1 MNLPYARFVQIGRTI
16 GEAMADEMTDEYRLS
31 AYVGWQNYLTQ
42 MMVWGGKKTKPK
54 SFKQWLVDM
63 RLAEPDEP
71 LTPEQ
76 EREIEAKAIADAE
89 DILKQFGAS

>member
-1 MNLPYARFVQIGRTI
+1 VQIGRTI
-16 GEAMADEMTDEYRLS
+16 AEAMADEVMDEYRLS

-42 MMVWGGKKTKPK
+42 MMVWGGKKKPK
-54 SFKQWLVDM
+54 SFKEWLVYL
-63 RLAEPDEP
+63 RLSEPDKP

-76 EREIEAKAIADAE
+76 EREIEAKALAEAD

>member
-1 MNLPYARFVQIGRTI
+1 MSLPYARFVQIGRTI
-16 GEAMADEMTDEYRLS
+16 AEAMADEVMDEYRLS

-42 MMVWGGKKTKPK
+42 MMVWGGKKKPK
-54 SFKQWLVDM
+54 SFKEWLVYL
-63 RLAEPDEP
+63 RLSEPDKP

-76 EREIEAKAIADAE
+76 EREIEAKALAEAD

>member
-1 MNLPYARFVQIGRTI
+1 MSLPYARFVQIGRTI
-16 GEAMADEMTDEYRLS
+16 ASAMADEVMDEYRLS

-42 MMVWGGKKTKPK
+42 MMVWGGKKHKPK

-63 RLAEPDEP
+63 RLTEPDEP

-76 EREIEAKAIADAE
+76 EKEIERRAIAEAE
-89 DILKQFGAS
+89 DILKQFQAS

>member
-1 MNLPYARFVQIGRTI
+1 MSLPYARFVQIGRTI
-16 GEAMADEMTDEYRLS
+16 AEAMADEVMDEYRLS

-63 RLAEPDEP
+63 RLSEPEEP

-76 EREIEAKAIADAE
+76 EKEIERKALAEAD
-89 DILKQFGAS
+89 DILRQFQAS

>member
-16 GEAMADEMTDEYRLS
+16 GEAMADEVMDRYRLS

-42 MMVWGGKKTKPK
+42 MMVWGDKKHKPK

-63 RLAEPDEP
+63 RLAEPESP

-76 EREIEAKAIADAE
+76 EKEIEQKALAEAD
-89 DILKQFGAS
+89 DILKQFQAS

>member
-1 MNLPYARFVQIGRTI
+1 MQIGRTI
-16 GEAMADEMTDEYRLS
+16 GEAMGDEVMDEYRLS
-31 AYVGWQNYLTQ
+31 AYIGWQNYLTQ

-63 RLAEPDEP
+63 RLTEPDEP

-76 EREIEAKAIADAE
+76 EKEIERKAIADAD
-89 DILKQFGAS
+89 DILKQFRAS

>member
-1 MNLPYARFVQIGRTI
+1 MQIGRTI
-16 GEAMADEMTDEYRLS
+16 AEAMADEVMDEYRLS
-31 AYVGWQNYLTQ
+31 AYMGWQTYLTQ

-54 SFKQWLVDM
+54 SFKQWLVDL
-63 RLAEPDEP
+63 RLSEPDEP

-76 EREIEAKAIADAE
+76 EKKIEAKALAEAD